1 MFQPQ
6 LASLQQSK
14 TATLFLASPV
24 QLQSERQWYYLFHYR
39 LRHAKTLPRYICE
52 KYDTEHRLLPADP
65 VKRGKIREFM
75 WASEG
80 SFMLHIEVFFGAHG
94 AVALSAQAE
103 VDAKLVKSIQHD
115 LDWLENEL
123 SQSSTKYLAGN
134 EVTVADTMM
143 IFPIQVIFANKLGT
157 EGKSWPKVRQ
167 WLQNVENSEG
177 YQRTVKRTGH
187 RV

>member
-1 MFQPQ
+1 MVFICFTVGAGM
-6 LASLQQSK
+6 LK
-14 TATLFLASPV
+14 
-24 QLQSERQWYYLFHYR
+24 
-39 LRHAKTLPRYICE
+39 LPHRYICE
-52 KYDTEHRLLPADP
+52 KYDTEHRLLPSDP
-65 VKRGKIREFM
+65 VKRAKIREFM

-94 AVALSAQAE
+94 AVPLPVQPE

-143 IFPIQVIFANKLGT
+143 IFPVQVIFANKLGT

-167 WLQNVENSEG
+167 WLQNVETGEG